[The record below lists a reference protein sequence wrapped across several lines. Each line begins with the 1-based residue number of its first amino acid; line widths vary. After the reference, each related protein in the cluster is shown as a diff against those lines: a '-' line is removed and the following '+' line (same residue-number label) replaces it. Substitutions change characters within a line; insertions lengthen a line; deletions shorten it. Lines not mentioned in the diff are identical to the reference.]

1 VNNRQLIAAAAALRE
16 RDLALL
22 DGLYEHR
29 FLTRRHLQA
38 LYFTDYPERQ
48 SGLPVATSSPRPA
61 QRRLRR
67 LYQAR
72 LVLRRSLALPDG
84 RRDPE
89 PYYCLS
95 PDGAQLV
102 ALRHNLAAREARQ
115 RAADLLANP
124 LFVRHA
130 LAGAD
135 LHCSL
140 TRAARNQPGHACPPQ
155 WWRGEQSASQQFT
168 DRGQPVLLRPDGYT
182 RYQAGENI
190 HHLLVEIDLGTMS
203 LPRLRDKLDR
213 YRAYSRSVA
222 WQSRYPVFPKLL
234 LLTTSTQRIV
244 SLQHQLEPLPELVLL
259 GATHADL
266 RQHGPLA
273 AIWQQ
278 PGRSQPRPLLEAPR

>member
-1 VNNRQLIAAAAALRE
+1 VNNRQLISAAAALRE

-38 LYFTDYPERQ
+38 LYFTDHPQLQ
-48 SGLPVATSSPRPA
+48 SGRPVATSSPRPA

-67 LYQAR
+67 LNQAG

-102 ALRHNLAAREARQ
+102 ALRHNLAARETRQ

-135 LHCSL
+135 LHCAL
-140 TRAARNQPGHACPPQ
+140 TRAARSHPNHACPPQ
-155 WWRGEQSASQQFT
+155 WWRGEQTASQQYT
-168 DRGQPVLLRPDGYT
+168 NRGQPVLLRPDGYT
-182 RYQAGENI
+182 RYQAGKNI

-213 YRAYSRSVA
+213 YRAYSRSGT
-222 WQSRYPVFPKLL
+222 WQTRYPVFPKLL
-234 LLTTSTQRIV
+234 LLTTNGPRIT
-244 SLQHQLEPLPELVLL
+244 SLHQQLGPLPELVLL
-259 GATHADL
+259 SATHTDL
-266 RQHGPLA
+266 QQHGPLA

-278 PGRSQPRPLLEAPR
+278 PGHRQPRPLLEAPR

>member
-1 VNNRQLIAAAAALRE
+1 MNNRQLIAAAAALRE

-38 LYFTDYPERQ
+38 LYFTDHPELQ
-48 SGLPVATSSPRPA
+48 PGLPVATSSPRPA

-67 LYQAR
+67 LQQTD
-72 LVLRRSLALPDG
+72 LVVRRRLALPDG

-102 ALRHNLAAREARQ
+102 ALRHNLAARETRQ

-140 TRAARNQPGHACPPQ
+140 TRAARSHPDHTCPAE
-155 WWRGEQSASQQFT
+155 WWRGEQTASQRFT
-168 DRGQPVLLRPDGYT
+168 DRGQPLLLRPDGYT
-182 RYQAGENI
+182 RYQAGEDI

-203 LPRLRDKLDR
+203 LPRLQAKLDR
-213 YRAYSRSVA
+213 YRAYSRSAA
-222 WQSRYPVFPKLL
+222 WESRYPIFPKLL
-234 LLTTSTQRIV
+234 LLTTSTERIA
-244 SLQHQLEPLPELVLL
+244 SLHQQLVPLAELVLL
-259 GATHADL
+259 SATHADL
-266 RQHGPLA
+266 RQQGPLA
-273 AIWQQ
+273 AIWQR
-278 PGRSQPRPLLEAPR
+278 PGHSQPRPLLEAPR

>member
-1 VNNRQLIAAAAALRE
+1 MNNRQLINDAASFRE

-61 QRRLRR
+61 QRRLHRLQQAGLVMRR
-67 LYQAR
+67 R
-72 LVLRRSLALPDG
+72 LALPDG

-102 ALRHNLAAREARQ
+102 ALRHNLAARETRQ

-135 LHCSL
+135 LHCAL
-140 TRAARNQPGHACPPQ
+140 TRAARNHPGHACPAQ
-155 WWRGEQSASQQFT
+155 WWRGEQTASQQYT

-190 HHLLVEIDLGTMS
+190 HHLIVEIDLGTMS

-213 YRAYSRSVA
+213 YRAYSRSRA
-222 WQSRYPVFPKLL
+222 WQTRYPVFPKLL
-234 LLTTSTQRIV
+234 LLTTSTKRIT
-244 SLQHQLEPLPELVLL
+244 SLHQQIVPLPELVLL
-259 GATHADL
+259 SATHADL

-273 AIWQQ
+273 AIWHQ
-278 PGRSQPRPLLEAPR
+278 PGHSQPRPLLEAAR